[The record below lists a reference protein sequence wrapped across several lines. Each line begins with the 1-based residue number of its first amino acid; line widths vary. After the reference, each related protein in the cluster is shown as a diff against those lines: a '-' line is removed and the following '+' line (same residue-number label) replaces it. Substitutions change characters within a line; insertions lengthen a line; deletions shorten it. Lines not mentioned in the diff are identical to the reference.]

1 MCGCEV
7 NVRRFFAFR
16 VVSEDDLNKVLTTSR
31 CILEQLDYKHSISI
45 RDRKAQLIIEL
56 LNRGVIINQ
65 SSSVSSSGFF
75 S

>member
-7 NVRRFFAFR
+7 NDRRFAFR

-45 RDRKAQLIIEL
+45 RDRNAQLIIEL
-56 LNRGVIINQ
+56 
-65 SSSVSSSGFF
+65 
-75 S
+75 